1 MVLVYPLMVYLVGLV
16 IIMCAFLFFCF
27 KKRKKESISF
37 MLVLIICIVIFF
49 TTYVNIV
56 KDIILQDTI
65 EVIGEYTDCR
75 EDSVYGVKII
85 VDEQIELYSTSRSI
99 TKNERGKQYHIEYYK
114 NSRIIK
120 SMNPLPQ
127 S

>member
-1 MVLVYPLMVYLVGLV
+1 MVQIVFFQMRVYSKY
-16 IIMCAFLFFCF
+16 FC
-27 KKRKKESISF
+27 
-37 MLVLIICIVIFF
+37 
-49 TTYVNIV
+49 
-56 KDIILQDTI
+56 ILQDTI